1 MKPVK
6 FKVFIV
12 FSTILFAVSSYGQ
25 EVIIKDINDQV
36 LSKYIDLAIKNF
48 PRKKAFDAT
57 VERAKAQIS
66 VAALGILDIF
76 NAGYYYRPENQ
87 QGVLLVPGGGGTNS
101 GNGSIVTQGFNA
113 GVTVNL
119 GTLLSRPAMIKAAKA
134 DYKFAI
140 EQSNEYNTTLA
151 TEVKGRYYDFLAAK
165 KQLELRSLA
174 ARDLKSN
181 LNNAQV
187 QFQNGQ
193 TTIEAYT
200 IAKNASIESEALAL
214 TAEVTFLKAKNALE
228 DIIGVKL
235 EAVK

>member
-6 FKVFIV
+6 FKVFV
-12 FSTILFAVSSYGQ
+12 TFFTILFAVSSYGQ
-25 EVIIKDINDQV
+25 EVIIKDINDPL
-36 LSKYIDLAIKNF
+36 LSKYVDLAIKNF
-48 PRKKAFDAT
+48 PRKKAFDAS
-57 VERAKAQIS
+57 VERAKAQVSI
-66 VAALGILDIF
+66 AALGILDIF

-87 QGVLLVPGGGGTNS
+87 QGVSVVPGGGVSPGT
-101 GNGSIVTQGFNA
+101 GSLVTQGFQA
-113 GVTVNL
+113 GVTINL
-119 GTLLSRPAMIKAAKA
+119 GTLLSKPAVIKAAKA
-134 DYKFAI
+134 DYKLAV

-165 KQLELRSLA
+165 KQLELRALA

-235 EAVK
+235 ETVK